1 MTKTSS
7 RKTTTSRIS
16 EIWLR
21 GIKEQEV
28 RVKFEEAVR
37 FNIESSV
44 TKRLKQILLEAKEII
59 LKQERKQYNTPSWA
73 FEQAHRNGYLEALQ
87 LIDDL
92 LTVREN

>member
-1 MTKTSS
+1 MTRKTS
-7 RKTTTSRIS
+7 KQASRIS

-21 GIKEQEV
+21 GIKEPEI
-28 RVKFEEAVR
+28 RTKFEEAVR

-44 TKRLKQILLEAKEII
+44 TKRLKQILLETKEQV
-59 LKQERKQYNTPSWA
+59 LRQERKQYDTPSWA

-87 LIDDL
+87 LIEDL